1 MIEAPPL
8 GGSPQGNG
16 ALLLKM
22 LSTLLSI
29 AGPIDRNVLDVRET
43 PRGLFSRWFRF
54 YAVSP

>member
-29 AGPIDRNVLDVRET
+29 AGPIDRNVLDVRE
-43 PRGLFSRWFRF
+43 
-54 YAVSP
+54 AVSP